1 MDIHEYQAKQILARY
16 GVSTPRGAVAFTPEE
31 AEKVAGELGGGS
43 FAVKAQILAGDRG
56 PAGGVKL
63 VSTPADVRETAAKM
77 LGTRLATSQ
86 TGGGGGDSVRRVYV
100 EQAFTAAREL
110 YIAMVVDRSS
120 ARVTLI
126 YSADG
131 GTDIE
136 AEAARRPHAV
146 KHLGVDP
153 TKGLTASEA
162 REVTQELDIAGA
174 AAEKAEKMLVGIYE
188 AFMDLDASLIE
199 LNPVAVSRDGALA
212 ALDAKMAFDDNALF
226 RHKEITDLR
235 DAEDPGRLERARHGF
250 NYMKLDG
257 NIGCLV
263 NGAGLAM
270 ATMDLIKSCGG
281 EPANFLDVPP
291 VATRE
296 QVAEAFK
303 LVLSDSD
310 VAAVLVNVIG
320 GGITRCDAVADG
332 LAAAWRV
339 VGRKVPLVV
348 RFEGTNRDLG
358 KKTLRDTGV
367 DFIAADTLV
376 DAANKVVRAAVGAD

>member
-1 MDIHEYQAKQILARY
+1 MDIHEYQAKKLLARY
-16 GVSTPRGAVAFTPEE
+16 GVPTPAGAVAFTPEE
-31 AEKVAGELGGGS
+31 AEQVAGGLGGGS

-63 VSTPADVRETAAKM
+63 VSTPADVRETAATM
-77 LGTRLATSQ
+77 LGTRLETSQ
-86 TGGGGGDSVRRVYV
+86 TGGGGDSVRRVYV
-100 EQAFTAAREL
+100 EQAFKRAREL
-110 YIAMVVDRSS
+110 YVAMVVDRAS

-126 YSADG
+126 YSTDG

-136 AEAARRPHAV
+136 AEAARHPDSV
-146 KHLGVDP
+146 KRLSIDP
-153 TKGLTASEA
+153 SKGLTSTDA
-162 REVTQELDIAGA
+162 RAVAEELGLKDA
-174 AAEKAEKMLVGIYE
+174 AADAAETLLTGIYE
-188 AFMDLDASLIE
+188 AFTDLDASLIE
-199 LNPVAVSRDGALA
+199 LNPVAVSKDGALA
-212 ALDAKMAFDDNALF
+212 ALDAKMSFDDNALF
-226 RHKEITDLR
+226 RHKEISDLR

-250 NYMKLDG
+250 NYIKLKG
-257 NIGCLV
+257 NVGCLV

-270 ATMDLIKSCGG
+270 ATMDVIKSCGG

-291 VATRE
+291 VASRE
-296 QVAEAFK
+296 QIAEAFK

-339 VGRKVPLVV
+339 IGRKVPLVV

-358 KKTLRDTGV
+358 KKALRDTGV
-367 DFIAADTLV
+367 EFIAADTLV
-376 DAANKVVRAAVGAD
+376 DAANKVVRAASGSR

>member
-1 MDIHEYQAKQILARY
+1 
-16 GVSTPRGAVAFTPEE
+16 
-31 AEKVAGELGGGS
+31 
-43 FAVKAQILAGDRG
+43 
-56 PAGGVKL
+56 
-63 VSTPADVRETAAKM
+63 M
-77 LGTRLATSQ
+77 LGTQLTTSQ
-86 TGGGGGDSVRRVYV
+86 TGDGGDAVRRVYV

-110 YIAMVVDRSS
+110 YMAMLVDRAT

-126 YSADG
+126 YSIDG

-136 AEAARRPHAV
+136 AEAAKHPESV
-146 KHLGVDP
+146 KRLPIDP
-153 TKGLTASEA
+153 AKGLTSADA
-162 REVTQELDIAGA
+162 RAVAQELGFSDGDVDA
-174 AAEKAEKMLVGIYE
+174 AEKMLVGIYE

-199 LNPVAVSRDGALA
+199 LNPVAVSRDGAIA

-226 RHKEITDLR
+226 RHKQISDLR

-250 NYMKLDG
+250 NYIKLGG
-257 NIGCLV
+257 NVGCLV

-270 ATMDLIKSCGG
+270 ATMDVIKACGG

-303 LVLSDSD
+303 LVLADSN

-332 LAAAWRV
+332 LAAAYRV
-339 VGRKVPLVV
+339 IGRKVPLVV

-376 DAANKVVRAAVGAD
+376 DAANKVVRAAAGTH